1 VISASASAGVLVI
14 LGAAFWFYKKRRS
27 NSQTTHPM
35 TLGNRDSKKE
45 AIAF

>member
-1 VISASASAGVLVI
+1 VISASASAGF